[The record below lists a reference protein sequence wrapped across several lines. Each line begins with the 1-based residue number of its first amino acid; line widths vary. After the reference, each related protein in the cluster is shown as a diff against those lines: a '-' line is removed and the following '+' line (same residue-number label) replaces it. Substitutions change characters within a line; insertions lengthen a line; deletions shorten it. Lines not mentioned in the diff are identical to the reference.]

1 MRADADF
8 LWRFFC
14 ADPRRTDLRVVS
26 IGWERLILWRYAHF
40 GSFRPD
46 VDLLDIVLTGSLLF
60 PVYFHSVI
68 VFFPFLIM
76 LTILSSLKFHLL

>member
-1 MRADADF
+1 MLIFCGD
-8 LWRFFC
+8 FFC